1 MEMCNICS
9 TQIAEIWDN
18 NVQTEKKAGWI
29 ILWAPQLVH
38 KGLWI
43 HVCCYLNPQAA
54 LLAREG
60 LERQGQVQRRRV
72 LEQEHRKVKKKKTQ
86 KENQQSLFKVCI
98 AFASFSL
105 WLVTLRSMWWED
117 QERTNPVFVFH
128 PLLTTDLWKRFF
140 SLFQSVSQGIIKRK
154 SPRLEPIA
162 HSTFRACFMISS
174 ELEHI
179 GFLKAASHQKQ
190 WLERAKLLSC

>member
-117 QERTNPVFVFH
+117 QERTNPVFVFILSS
-128 PLLTTDLWKRFF
+128 PQTYERDF
-140 SLFQSVSQGIIKRK
+140 SLSFSQLARVSSKGNLPDWSQ
-154 SPRLEPIA
+154 
-162 HSTFRACFMISS
+162 
-174 ELEHI
+174 
-179 GFLKAASHQKQ
+179 
-190 WLERAKLLSC
+190 